1 MALNWLKNW
10 LLDRANSNFAQLT
23 THSDTRSVGVLLD
36 HAEPELQD
44 SILRYFEKKGVP
56 NDQVILLFFFSQK
69 PVEEPSC
76 LHYHSKDIKW
86 AGYALNDHIR
96 SFLSH
101 DFNRL
106 YYLCDGFDAHQQLI
120 LKHCKAAFKT
130 GIYQSGV
137 EPFLDLT
144 IDDHPG
150 NALAQIQV
158 IDSWIDKKTS
168 HGK

>member
-69 PVEEPSC
+69 LINKTISFIES
-76 LHYHSKDIKW
+76 
-86 AGYALNDHIR
+86 LN
-96 SFLSH
+96 SE
-101 DFNRL
+101 
-106 YYLCDGFDAHQQLI
+106 
-120 LKHCKAAFKT
+120 LK
-130 GIYQSGV
+130 
-137 EPFLDLT
+137 
-144 IDDHPG
+144 
-150 NALAQIQV
+150 
-158 IDSWIDKKTS
+158 IDKKIIDW
-168 HGK
+168 KFI